1 MRFTRIPLIATLLA
15 GALSLLVVLPAIAQS
30 TQGVETD
37 GRQSVGGAL
46 EVQVYANI
54 ADIRARG
61 IAAVPEADR
70 FGLNADTPP
79 LPTGES
85 DPTVTRGHEAL
96 SLRDE
101 TDDTA
106 NDYSRIPNPRNT
118 YFNGRL
124 YVSNDNYAYNTILI
138 TAQVPDGDGDLVTR
152 NNADTEDDPAT
163 LNVDESTLGWTTR
176 VNSDPYTSSG
186 PADCAIADIRNTR
199 SGKKAKVALFAVG
212 GVGDSTVPA
221 GNTVYQGVLT
231 VWDRSTD
238 RVEEADSECVNL
250 PVEDPQII
258 TDPNMD
264 PWAASSGNQPA
275 AVMAA
280 RDGDAIEITV
290 PGVRGRLTLTV
301 DGDEPTLSA
310 LTPEDGG
317 TTNNDRVTLGFTV
330 SDDGSGLRFD
340 AEDGLSGD
348 GDSSPAN
355 GDDDQR
361 YNEPLAA
368 RADDGAKG
376 NGRSEDIQVYYAGDA
391 EGITDTAT
399 DSNADPCDEECMRT
413 LGVQP
418 PPPDD
423 PTFAAEFAAEEYSRF
438 GTNGWTEVA
447 LGRTYRLAMVLNNQS
462 FDGYEWMVVAK
473 DRVGNTATTDGDDD
487 DDGPQAFTFD
497 LDNEDPM
504 ISTVRTGVQFDSS
517 SNPPKEKA
525 NRAWIALSIVN
536 EDDGGEDRVDRS
548 SVQASD
554 FTVSGAEVVDAVVP
568 TNKKGAC
575 DDSDKAIKDID
586 GGCGFDPRAV
596 IYLQLS
602 EELEADQTPTVQVL
616 GGVFMDVAGNPNTV
630 QSRSGGS
637 QITDKIKPIVDIDV
651 TATGD
656 ATNRS
661 ATNDDGE
668 FTVRIQTDEDLR
680 RFPNVWF
687 ATIDGVALGADG
699 ADAEVGTMLG
709 VGELSPETPREVER
723 NVWEVK
729 VDEGD
734 LPGSGPR
741 LVAVLVRAEDENE
754 NVGNSEGWTL
764 ARSTDANPSP
774 EDYDHDSDPDTPDRP
789 ITRLDLKKLDDGG
802 FLIEVDSNDVIDPV
816 VSVQP
821 PAEDETRI
829 TESTTPYVQLTFS
842 LEANEYGIDDREGAG
857 TFYKGYAGE
866 DDDPIKTDSH
876 EGIELTKLTV
886 GGVDRRADVR
896 RVGSSKNR
904 FIIAFV
910 EGLDIGRHEVVFAA
924 KDDIG
929 NELAANSSGVREE
942 TFSFTVRSRAGYKV
956 SLRPGWNL
964 ISLPGTPENPAV
976 SAVLNGL
983 EANTVLS
990 YQEGEW
996 LSAIRPDDGEWQGT
1010 LEQMAGGYG
1019 YWVQTTAAETIT
1031 AVIPPTLPNQVL
1043 PTVPIT
1049 SGWNLVGV
1057 IDAAQRAV
1065 GTSAVNDPDKYF
1077 VNVSWRVAY
1086 GFETEGSRWVKIL
1099 PKPSGTDDG
1108 ANNTT
1113 IKNGAGYWLWSTEPG
1128 VLVP

>member
-46 EVQVYANI
+46 EVQVYENI
-54 ADIRARG
+54 LDIRNRG
-61 IAAVPEADR
+61 IAAAPNRYGITGAGTEADPYR
-70 FGLNADTPP
+70 PSAMSVANAA
-79 LPTGES
+79 LI
-85 DPTVTRGHEAL
+85 TRGDEAL
-96 SLRDE
+96 GLGDSDN
-101 TDDTA
+101 A
-106 NDYSRIPNPRNT
+106 SGSSRTPDPQNT

-124 YVSNDNYAYNTILI
+124 YVSNDDLAYNTILI
-138 TAQVPDGDGDLVTR
+138 TAQVADGNTALVTVTNR
-152 NNADTEDDPAT
+152 DADLTANPPVTAITD
-163 LNVDESTLGWTTR
+163 GWSAR
-176 VNSDPYTSSG
+176 VSG
-186 PADCAIADIRNTR
+186 AGADCAIADVKNTR
-199 SGKKAKVALFAVG
+199 SGKKAKVALLAVG
-212 GVGDSTVPA
+212 DTGDSAVGS

-238 RVEEADSECVNL
+238 RVEEADSECTNE
-250 PVEDPQII
+250 PVADPEIEP
-258 TDPNMD
+258 DPEMD
-264 PWAASSGNQPA
+264 PWTADTGNQPA

-280 RDGDAIEITV
+280 RDGDTIEITV

-301 DGDEPTLSA
+301 DGDKPTLSG

-317 TTNNDRVTLGFTV
+317 TTNSDRVTLGFTV

-368 RADDGAKG
+368 LSNDGSKG

-391 EGITDTAT
+391 DGITDAVT
-399 DSNADPCDEECMRT
+399 DSALSPCNPACMRT

-418 PPPDD
+418 PPPDHAD
-423 PTFAAEFAAEEYSRF
+423 FADQEYSRF

-462 FDGYEWMVVAK
+462 FDGYEWMVVAR
-473 DRVGNTATTDGDDD
+473 DRVGNTVTTDGDDD
-487 DDGPQAFTFD
+487 EDGTQPFTFD

-504 ISTVRTGVQFDSS
+504 ISEVRTGVQFDSS

-554 FTVSGAEVVDAVVP
+554 FTVSGATVVNAVVP

-575 DDSDKAIKDID
+575 DDSDKAINDID
-586 GGCGFDPRAV
+586 GECGFDPRAV

-602 EELEADQTPTVQVL
+602 EELEADQTPTVQML
-616 GGVFMDVAGNPNTV
+616 GGVFMDIAGNPNIV

-637 QITDKIKPIVDIDV
+637 EITDKIKPALTIDV
-651 TATGD
+651 TVTGE
-656 ATNRS
+656 ATNRP

-668 FTVRIQTDEDLR
+668 FTIRIRSDEDLR
-680 RFPNVWF
+680 SFPSVWF
-687 ATIDGVALGADG
+687 ATIDGVALGDDG

-709 VGELSPETPREVER
+709 VDEIGRETPREVER
-723 NVWEVK
+723 NLWEVK

-734 LPGSGPR
+734 LPGSNPR

-754 NVGNSEGWTL
+754 NVGNSPGWSL
-764 ARSTDANPSP
+764 ARATDADPVGG
-774 EDYDHDSDPDTPDRP
+774 DYDHDANQDTPDRP
-789 ITRLDLKKLDDGG
+789 ITRLDFKKLDDEG
-802 FLIEVDSNDVIDPV
+802 FLIEVDSEDVTDPT

-821 PAEDETRI
+821 PAEGETRI
-829 TESTTPYVQLTFS
+829 TESLTPYVQLRFDD
-842 LEANEYGIDDREGAG
+842 EANEYGIDNRGGAG
-857 TFYKGYAGE
+857 TFSKGYAGE

-876 EGIELTKLTV
+876 EGVELTKLTV
-886 GGVDRRADVR
+886 DGEDRLADVR
-896 RVGSSKNR
+896 RVGSSNNR

-976 SAVLNGL
+976 SAVLSGL
-983 EANTVLS
+983 EADTVLS

-996 LSAIRPDDGEWQGT
+996 LSAIRPDEGEWQGT
-1010 LEQMAGGYG
+1010 LDQMVGGYG

-1108 ANNTT
+1108 ANNTQ

>member
-46 EVQVYANI
+46 EVQVYENI
-54 ADIRARG
+54 LDIRNRG
-61 IAAVPEADR
+61 IAAAPTRYGITGTGTEADPYR
-70 FGLNADTPP
+70 PTAMTVANAA
-79 LPTGES
+79 LIS
-85 DPTVTRGHEAL
+85 RGDEAL
-96 SLRDE
+96 GLGDVDNTSGS
-101 TDDTA
+101 
-106 NDYSRIPNPRNT
+106 SRTPDPQNT

-124 YVSNDNYAYNTILI
+124 YVSNDDLAYNTILI
-138 TAQVPDGDGDLVTR
+138 TAQVADGNSSLVTVTNR
-152 NNADTEDDPAT
+152 DEDLTANPPVT
-163 LNVDESTLGWTTR
+163 LIDHGWSAR
-176 VNSDPYTSSG
+176 VAG
-186 PADCAIADIRNTR
+186 AGADCAIADVKNTR
-199 SGKKAKVALFAVG
+199 SGKKAKVALLAVG
-212 GVGDSTVPA
+212 DTGDSAVGS

-238 RVEEADSECVNL
+238 RVEEADSECSNE
-250 PVEDPQII
+250 PVEDPAIEP
-258 TDPNMD
+258 DPEMD
-264 PWAASSGNQPA
+264 PWTAGTGNQPA

-280 RDGDAIEITV
+280 RDGDTIEITV

-301 DGDEPTLSA
+301 DGDKPTLSG

-317 TTNNDRVTLGFTV
+317 TTNDDRVTLGFTV

-355 GDDDQR
+355 GDNDQR

-368 RADDGAKG
+368 RADDGSAG

-391 EGITDTAT
+391 DGITDAVD
-399 DSNADPCDEECMRT
+399 DSNASPCDSECMRT

-418 PPPDD
+418 PPSNHAD
-423 PTFAAEFAAEEYSRF
+423 FADQEYSRF

-447 LGRTYRLAMVLNNQS
+447 LGRTYRLAMALNSQS
-462 FDGYEWMVVAK
+462 FDGYEWMVVAR
-473 DRVGNTATTDGDDD
+473 DRVGNTVTTDGDDD
-487 DDGPQAFTFD
+487 DDGTQPFTFD

-554 FTVSGAEVVDAVVP
+554 FTVSGATVVDAVVP
-568 TNKKGAC
+568 TNKKGDCA
-575 DDSDKAIKDID
+575 DSDKAIKDID

-602 EELEADQTPTVQVL
+602 EELEADQTPTVQML
-616 GGVFMDVAGNPNTV
+616 GGVFMDIAGNPNIV

-637 QITDKIKPIVDIDV
+637 QITDKIKPEVDITV

-656 ATNRS
+656 AANRP

-668 FTVRIQTDEDLR
+668 FTVRIETDEDLR
-680 RFPNVWF
+680 SFPSVWF
-687 ATIDGVALGADG
+687 ATIDGVALGDDG

-709 VGELSPETPREVER
+709 VGQLGPETPREVSR

-741 LVAVLVRAEDENE
+741 LVAVLVRAEDENQ
-754 NVGNSEGWTL
+754 NVGNSDGWTL

-774 EDYDHDSDPDTPDRP
+774 EDYDHDSDPDTPNRP

-802 FLIEVDSNDVIDPV
+802 FLIEVDSNDVTDPT

-821 PAEDETRI
+821 PAEGETRI
-829 TESTTPYVQLTFS
+829 TESLTPYVELRFDA
-842 LEANEYGIDDREGAG
+842 EANEYGIDNRGGAG
-857 TFYKGYAGE
+857 TFSKGYAGE

-876 EGIELTKLTV
+876 EGVELTKLTV
-886 GGVDRRADVR
+886 DGEDRLADVR

-983 EANTVLS
+983 EADTVLS

-996 LSAIRPDDGEWQGT
+996 LSAIRPDEGDWQGT
-1010 LEQMAGGYG
+1010 LDQMVGGYG

-1108 ANNTT
+1108 ANNTQ

>member
-30 TQGVETD
+30 TQGIETD

-46 EVQVYANI
+46 EVQVYQNI
-54 ADIRARG
+54 LDIRNRG
-61 IAAVPEADR
+61 IAAATTPRHGVTGTGTEADPYR
-70 FGLNADTPP
+70 
-79 LPTGES
+79 PTAM
-85 DPTVTRGHEAL
+85 TVAQAALIARGNEAL
-96 SLRDE
+96 GLGDADS
-101 TDDTA
+101 A
-106 NDYSRIPNPRNT
+106 AGSSRTPDPQNT

-124 YVSNDNYAYNTILI
+124 YVSNDNRAYNTILI
-138 TAQVPDGDGDLVTR
+138 TAQVADGNSSLVTR
-152 NNADTEDDPAT
+152 TNRADDASTPLIDETIDDGWNALVA
-163 LNVDESTLGWTTR
+163 GA
-176 VNSDPYTSSG
+176 G
-186 PADCAIADIRNTR
+186 ADCAIADIRNTR
-199 SGKKAKVALFAVG
+199 SGKRAKVALFAVG
-212 GVGDSTVPA
+212 DAGDSVVPV

-238 RVEEADSECVNL
+238 RVEEADSECVAQ

-280 RDGDAIEITV
+280 RDGDTIEITV
-290 PGVRGRLTLTV
+290 SGVRGRLTLTV

-317 TTNNDRVTLGFTV
+317 TTNDDRVTLGFTV

-368 RADDGAKG
+368 RADDGSKG

-391 EGITDTAT
+391 DGITDTVA
-399 DSNADPCDEECMRT
+399 DSDVDPCDEACMRT

-418 PPPDD
+418 PPPGHANFD
-423 PTFAAEFAAEEYSRF
+423 AQEYSRF

-447 LGRTYRLAMVLNNQS
+447 LGRTYRLAMALNSQA

-554 FTVSGAEVVDAVVP
+554 FTVSGATVVDAVVP

-616 GGVFMDVAGNPNTV
+616 GGVFMDIAGNTNIV
-630 QSRSGGS
+630 QSRTGSS
-637 QITDKIKPIVDIDV
+637 QITDKIKPALTIDV
-651 TATGD
+651 TVTGE
-656 ATNRS
+656 ATNRP

-668 FTVRIQTDEDLR
+668 FTIRIRSDEDLR
-680 RFPNVWF
+680 SFPSVWF
-687 ATIDGVALGADG
+687 ATIDGVALGDDG
-699 ADAEVGTMLG
+699 DDAKVGTMLG
-709 VGELSPETPREVER
+709 VDAIERETPREVER

-734 LPGSGPR
+734 LPGSNPR
-741 LVAVLVRAEDENE
+741 LVAVLVRAEDENQ
-754 NVGNSEGWTL
+754 NVGNSPGWSL
-764 ARSTDANPSP
+764 ARSTDPDP
-774 EDYDHDSDPDTPDRP
+774 VGGDYDHDSDPDTPDRP
-789 ITRLDLKKLDDGG
+789 ITRLDFNKLDDEG
-802 FLIEVDSNDVIDPV
+802 FLIEVDSNDVADPT

-829 TESTTPYVQLTFS
+829 TESLTPYVQLTFS
-842 LEANEYGIDDREGAG
+842 GEANEYGIANRGDGDP
-857 TFYKGYAGE
+857 FYKGYAGE

-876 EGIELTKLTV
+876 EGVVLTKLE
-886 GGVDRRADVR
+886 VDGEDRLEDVR
-896 RVGSSKNR
+896 LVGSSKNR

-910 EGLDIGRHEVVFAA
+910 EGLSLGRHEIVFAA

-1010 LEQMAGGYG
+1010 LERMAGGYG

-1057 IDAAQRAV
+1057 IDAAQR

-1108 ANNTT
+1108 ANNTQ
-1113 IKNGAGYWLWSTEPG
+1113 IKNGSGYWLWSTEPG